1 MYKAPEFNHVN
12 LRDNHPFLSMMGN
25 FELEKAAQI
34 IWDEYKKSLK
44 TEWHEDE
51 FNSYAF
57 VGFREWTCNPKYFS
71 KISQGKYVAKQEFFD
86 MVEQTIKKVNP
97 KYLNGN

>member
-1 MYKAPEFNHVN
+1 MYKAPEFNHID
-12 LRDNHPFLSMMGN
+12 LRTHHPFLAAFGS

-34 IWDEYKKSLK
+34 MWDEYKKSLK

-57 VGFREWTCNPKYFS
+57 VGFREWAGNEKYFT
-71 KISQGKYVAKQEFFD
+71 KISQGKYLAKPEFFG
-86 MVEQTIKKVNP
+86 MVERTIKKINP
-97 KYLNGN
+97 NYLKLI